1 MDLFSATNQSSSQ
14 PLANQLR
21 PQQVSDFVGQEKIF
35 NENSPLMKMI
45 DRGVLPNLIIW
56 GPPGTGKTS
65 FALYLSEKLD
75 FKFVLA
81 NAIDTGAKKIRELG
95 NEAHNDK
102 VIHGKPTVLFIDEIH
117 RLNKSQQDVLLP
129 FTEKGDLILIGATTE
144 NPSYELNAALL
155 SRAKLL
161 VFDRLSEDN
170 LSQLLNSC
178 LDNFK
183 LSEKLLFNID
193 VKKEIL
199 EESNGDARK
208 LYNILDQI
216 IELYNSAD
224 KGGQSWP
231 LEVKDYLEF
240 FKSTSFYYV

>member
-1 MDLFSATNQSSSQ
+1 M
-14 PLANQLR
+14 
-21 PQQVSDFVGQEKIF
+21 
-35 NENSPLMKMI
+35 
-45 DRGVLPNLIIW
+45 
-56 GPPGTGKTS
+56 
-65 FALYLSEKLD
+65 
-75 FKFVLA
+75 
-81 NAIDTGAKKIRELG
+81 
-95 NEAHNDK
+95 
-102 VIHGKPTVLFIDEIH
+102 IHGKPTVLFIDEIH

-240 FKSTSFYYV
+240 FKSTSFYYDKKGCNHYNTISAFIKSIRGLSLIHI